1 VIENSVQIMGGQPFE
16 KEATYKVCT
25 IAYIAKNGGDGFA
38 FFKDPI
44 KAKIVSDEDC
54 EVTFLQ

>member
-1 VIENSVQIMGGQPFE
+1 MQIMGGQPFA